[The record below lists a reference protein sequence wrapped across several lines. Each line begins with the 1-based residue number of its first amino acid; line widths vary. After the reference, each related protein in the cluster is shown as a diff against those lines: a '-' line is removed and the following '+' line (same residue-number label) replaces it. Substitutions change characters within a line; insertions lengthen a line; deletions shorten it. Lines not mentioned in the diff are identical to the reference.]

1 MYLYMSNIKVY
12 IYTLYNLKESFMF
25 NPFDILGQALV
36 DTSMTL
42 IAFLPNVI
50 IAVIIFALGWA
61 AGSILGRAITHIIN
75 VLRIDAALHRA
86 GMAQVSER
94 AGVKV
99 SVAGFLGGIVKW
111 LVIVAFTIASAEILG
126 LTQITQLLRDIL
138 MYIPQVI
145 IAAIVLVIAM
155 LVGDFVAR
163 IVRHSVKATGIK
175 GGVAAQVAKWAI
187 IIVGGIFP
195 ALTQLRI
202 AQGLVE
208 VLFTGVVFAVSLAL
222 GLSFGLGG
230 RDAAAK
236 TIEKMKEGQ

>member
-1 MYLYMSNIKVY
+1 ML
-12 IYTLYNLKESFMF
+12 
-25 NPFDILGQALV
+25 NPVDILGQALV

-61 AGSILGRAITHIIN
+61 FGSILGRAITHVIN
-75 VLRIDAALHRA
+75 VLRIDNALHRA
-86 GMAQVSER
+86 GMDKISER

-99 SVAGFLGGIVKW
+99 TVAGFLGVTVKW
-111 LVIVAFTIASAEILG
+111 LVIVAFTVASAEILG

-138 MYIPQVI
+138 MYIPQVV
-145 IAAIVLVIAM
+145 IAAIVLVMAA
-155 LVGDFVAR
+155 LVGDFISR
-163 IVRHSVKATGIK
+163 LVRHSVRATGMK
-175 GGVAAQVAKWAI
+175 GDFAAQVAKWAI
-187 IIVGGIFP
+187 IIVGGVFP

-208 VLFTGVVFAVSLAL
+208 VLFTGVVFAISLAL

-236 TIEKMKEGQ
+236 AIEKMKAE